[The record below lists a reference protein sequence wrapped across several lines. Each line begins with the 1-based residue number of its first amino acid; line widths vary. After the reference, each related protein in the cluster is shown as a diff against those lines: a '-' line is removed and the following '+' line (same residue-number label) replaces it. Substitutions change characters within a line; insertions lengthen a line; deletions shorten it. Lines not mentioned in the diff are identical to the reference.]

1 MVSTYTDRLGL
12 ELQANGEN
20 PNNWGD
26 LLNSNVISLVD
37 EAIAGYAVVSVSS
50 VAVTLTDNNG
60 TADQSRNAALE
71 FAGTLTADVTIVAP
85 AEEKTWFIN
94 ENTSGSFSVTMKTAG
109 GTGVVLTQ
117 GTQIMVACDGT
128 DMYQTAI
135 PTSVASF
142 TANHLIATSIST
154 STLTATGHVSANSLA
169 VTSVVSASSVVAASA
184 TFSGNVSVASAN
196 ITGIASISDVVVST
210 VQVKANSFGTRL
222 SLTDAASISVALN
235 TSDKFIITLGGN
247 RTLAAP
253 TGLQPTQAGSILVV
267 QDGTGSRTL
276 SLNSVWKF
284 PAGTAPTFS
293 TSINSVDR
301 IDYEVYTS
309 TAIHTVVTLDMK

>member
-1 MVSTYTDRLGL
+1 MASTYTDRLGL

-26 LLNSNVISLVD
+26 LLNSNVINLLD

-50 VAVTLTDNNG
+50 VAVTLTDNN
-60 TADQSRNAALE
+60 ASSDQSRNAALE

-85 AEEKTWFIN
+85 AEEKIWFIN

-142 TANHLIATSIST
+142 TANHLIATSISA
-154 STLTATGHVSANSLA
+154 SIIDGAEVNATTKVSA
-169 VTSVVSASSVVAASA
+169 
-184 TFSGNVSVASAN
+184 ASAN
-196 ITGIASISDVVVST
+196 IVGAVSAGSVAVAGIVSASEVVVST
-210 VQVKANSFGTRL
+210 VQVKANSYGTL
-222 SLTDAASISVALN
+222 VTLTDAASISIAMN
-235 TSDKFIITLGGN
+235 TSDKFIVTLGGN

-276 SLNSVWKF
+276 SFNSVWKF
-284 PAGTAPTFS
+284 PSGTAPTFS

-301 IDYEVYTS
+301 IEYEVYTS
-309 TAIHTVVTLDMK
+309 TAVHAVTNLEMK